1 MSARGAELKRE
12 QIFFCIQLLL
22 TRLKLEKLLLPFVVL
37 KTCFTKKYLYFVSIN
52 YFRPLHC
59 YKDWVFNF
67 PFTKL
72 RYNVVS
78 ISLLHICISVDF
90 KLLSSLYW
98 LFAIYFVLFI
108 LWPVCTCFFLKM
120 EFKITHFCIEKWLT
134 YSDCMYSC
142 LGCRVIKLFV
152 LCQEFA
158 WTLENKRFCKKLWIY
173 TSTKYRRIFTLYV

>member
-1 MSARGAELKRE
+1 M
-12 QIFFCIQLLL
+12 
-22 TRLKLEKLLLPFVVL
+22 KLEKLLLPFVVL

-78 ISLLHICISVDF
+78 ISLLTAFISLLIICDLFRAFYSMA
-90 KLLSSLYW
+90 SLHM
-98 LFAIYFVLFI
+98 
-108 LWPVCTCFFLKM
+108 KM

-142 LGCRVIKLFV
+142 LGCRVVKLFV

-173 TSTKYRRIFTLYV
+173 TSTKYHRIFTLYV